1 MNRVRGQARGISRVV
16 ALTTAVW
23 CLGLLARAVETSCV
37 VAGSGIAPDSSSGLD
52 AGAASITGIR
62 DMARFTADL
71 MVIPSSLAVAGLAA
85 VALGS
90 LIVLVRSNSDRAG
103 ATFAALALYGALA
116 MSRTEIDGVLS
127 GSSHSVWFMVARLG
141 LVAGSCALAWR
152 WIEDISLAGAPAP
165 SDDPHEIDIRTDREA
180 AHVARTGPSTQDAS
194 SRRLRDALIG
204 EGKRQT
210 TVGLHGHGSPIPRV
224 LPDQEM
230 HASTERQ

>member
-116 MSRTEIDGVLS
+116 
-127 GSSHSVWFMVARLG
+127 
-141 LVAGSCALAWR
+141 
-152 WIEDISLAGAPAP
+152 P